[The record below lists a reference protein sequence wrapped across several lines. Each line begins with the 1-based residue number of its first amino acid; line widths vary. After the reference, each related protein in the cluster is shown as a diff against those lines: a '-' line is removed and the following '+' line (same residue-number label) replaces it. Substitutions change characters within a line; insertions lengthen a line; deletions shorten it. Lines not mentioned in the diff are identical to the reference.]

1 MSLACDDSEQR
12 ALAMAMVITGA
23 NIAGIYGAQ
32 IFRADDKPK
41 YRRGFSVACAVLA
54 VGLSLAVFR
63 YVDDLWRKRKNR
75 SASPDSRSTSDV
87 EQIYDGENKA
97 VPPSKMQAAPIIVD
111 NIRKPS
117 VSKAVV

>member
-54 VGLSLAVFR
+54 AGLSLAIFR

-87 EQIYDGENKA
+87 EQIYDGEKKA

-117 VSKAVV
+117 VSKTVV